1 MKVFKIK
8 SDIQWRRRHDEVAVL
23 CRDCAKQS
31 EIANYNTKIEK
42 LNSEILELN
51 QVKSSISSLQGSFS
65 ECKNSGTSKLENTG
79 AVQKINSKFT
89 SKFYEGMHDLY
100 NGAAFW
106 NASSGLDKAIERVAL
121 EITRKQDEIAG
132 CNQAIQ
138 DCNNR
143 IAQLNAEIAR
153 IERAE
158 QEAREA
164 AAREA
169 AAREAAARAASANT
183 SNKK

>member
-1 MKVFKIK
+1 MTK
-8 SDIQWRRRHDEVAVL
+8 SQCYAEIAQ
-23 CRDCAKQS
+23 KQS

-121 EITRKQDEIAG
+121 E
-132 CNQAIQ
+132 
-138 DCNNR
+138 
-143 IAQLNAEIAR
+143 
-153 IERAE
+153 
-158 QEAREA
+158 
-164 AAREA
+164 
-169 AAREAAARAASANT
+169 
-183 SNKK
+183 KKWNFR

>member
-1 MKVFKIK
+1 MTK
-8 SDIQWRRRHDEVAVL
+8 SQCYAEIAQ
-23 CRDCAKQS
+23 KQS

-51 QVKSSISSLQGSFS
+51 QGSFS

>member
-1 MKVFKIK
+1 MQIA
-8 SDIQWRRRHDEVAVL
+8 Q
-23 CRDCAKQS
+23 KQS

-132 CNQAIQ
+132 CLPIHQF
-138 DCNNR
+138 DC
-143 IAQLNAEIAR
+143 
-153 IERAE
+153 
-158 QEAREA
+158 
-164 AAREA
+164 
-169 AAREAAARAASANT
+169 
-183 SNKK
+183 

>member
-1 MKVFKIK
+1 MQFRKLTVNLPLNFMK
-8 SDIQWRRRHDEVAVL
+8 
-23 CRDCAKQS
+23 
-31 EIANYNTKIEK
+31 
-42 LNSEILELN
+42 
-51 QVKSSISSLQGSFS
+51 
-65 ECKNSGTSKLENTG
+65 ECMIYIM
-79 AVQKINSKFT
+79 VQLF
-89 SKFYEGMHDLY
+89 GML
-100 NGAAFW
+100 
-106 NASSGLDKAIERVAL
+106 SSGLDKAIERVAL

-169 AAREAAARAASANT
+169 AAVRRQQEQRRKYIKQEITRSI
-183 SNKK
+183 

>member
-1 MKVFKIK
+1 M
-8 SDIQWRRRHDEVAVL
+8 
-23 CRDCAKQS
+23 
-31 EIANYNTKIEK
+31 
-42 LNSEILELN
+42 
-51 QVKSSISSLQGSFS
+51 
-65 ECKNSGTSKLENTG
+65 ENTG

-143 IAQLNAEIAR
+143 IAQLNAEIANVGKY
-153 IERAE
+153 IK
-158 QEAREA
+158 QEITRSIQRKEVQHG
-164 AAREA
+164 R
-169 AAREAAARAASANT
+169 NGT
-183 SNKK
+183 

>member
-1 MKVFKIK
+1 MQFRKLTVNLLLNFMK
-8 SDIQWRRRHDEVAVL
+8 
-23 CRDCAKQS
+23 
-31 EIANYNTKIEK
+31 
-42 LNSEILELN
+42 
-51 QVKSSISSLQGSFS
+51 
-65 ECKNSGTSKLENTG
+65 ECMIYIM
-79 AVQKINSKFT
+79 VQLF
-89 SKFYEGMHDLY
+89 GMLT
-100 NGAAFW
+100 
-106 NASSGLDKAIERVAL
+106 VAL

>member
-1 MKVFKIK
+1 
-8 SDIQWRRRHDEVAVL
+8 
-23 CRDCAKQS
+23 
-31 EIANYNTKIEK
+31 
-42 LNSEILELN
+42 
-51 QVKSSISSLQGSFS
+51 
-65 ECKNSGTSKLENTG
+65 
-79 AVQKINSKFT
+79 
-89 SKFYEGMHDLY
+89 MHDLY

-138 DCNNR
+138 DCYNR
-143 IAQLNAEIAR
+143 ISQLHSEIAS

-169 AAREAAARAASANT
+169 AAREAARTAAVNT
-183 SNKK
+183 SKKK

>member
-1 MKVFKIK
+1 MIYSGGEGMTK
-8 SDIQWRRRHDEVAVL
+8 SQCYAEIAQ
-23 CRDCAKQS
+23 KQS

-51 QVKSSISSLQGSFS
+51 QVKSSVSSLQGSFS
-65 ECKNSGTSKLENTG
+65 ECKNSGTSRLGNTG
-79 AVQKINSKFT
+79 DIQKINSKFT
-89 SKFYEGMHDLY
+89 SKFYDGMNDLY
-100 NGAAFW
+100 NGASFQ
-106 NASSGLDKAIERVAL
+106 NVFGGLDKAIERVML
-121 EITRKQDEIAG
+121 EIAKKQNEIARY
-132 CNQAIQ
+132 NQAIQ

-143 IAQLNAEIAR
+143 ISQLHSEIAS

-169 AAREAAARAASANT
+169 ARTAAVNT
-183 SNKK
+183 SKKK

>member
-1 MKVFKIK
+1 MTK
-8 SDIQWRRRHDEVAVL
+8 SQCYAEIAQ
-23 CRDCAKQS
+23 KQS

-132 CNQAIQ
+132 CNQAEALTLSKIIG
-138 DCNNR
+138 CALIL
-143 IAQLNAEIAR
+143 IALIIMSR
-153 IERAE
+153 K
-158 QEAREA
+158 
-164 AAREA
+164 
-169 AAREAAARAASANT
+169 
-183 SNKK
+183 NK